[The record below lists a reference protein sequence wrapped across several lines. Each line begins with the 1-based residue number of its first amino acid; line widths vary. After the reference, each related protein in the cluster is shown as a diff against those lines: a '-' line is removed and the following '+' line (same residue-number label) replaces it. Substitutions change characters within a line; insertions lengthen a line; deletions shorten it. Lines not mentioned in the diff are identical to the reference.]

1 MSAHAFG
8 WRRFGLLAG
17 TGGGVLVLTSVL
29 TAAFAFGDAD
39 DPLSG
44 SDTAIILGGTF
55 ESTPSTHSRRPPR
68 ICICTRWV
76 STMARPPRRS
86 ATWSGPTHVP
96 RRCRY

>member
-1 MSAHAFG
+1 MSGHAFG

-29 TAAFAFGDAD
+29 TAASAFGDAD

-55 ESTPSTHSRRPPR
+55 ESTPDKLIRAGRRESVSAPAGFR
-68 ICICTRWV
+68 RW
-76 STMARPPRRS
+76 RDLLD
-86 ATWSGPTHVP
+86 GL
-96 RRCRY
+96 